1 MTWIDDQQFEL
12 CTEDCRMLDR
22 LVESGFDVEQL
33 EPLSDEERERAHALE
48 NLFGLMEH
56 YPVEDAQ
63 DTLLH
68 ATLAR
73 IDRDEDERADRMS
86 IETGA
91 VRSRIRFPDFITV
104 AAMVLIMAS
113 VAWPLFTY
121 VQNRSLDLACAN
133 NQRLTGFGL
142 RNYSADYG
150 TTPFAQASLGSSFRN
165 VLNLAPIIDH
175 GYCERRHVTCP
186 GHDSD
191 RGEGNYSVHF
201 HLPGHSVDL
210 DVLRRVVIL
219 GDRNPVID
227 GHRRGAKLPP
237 LTVSPDHG
245 GRGQYVLINDGSTMW
260 LKQPVIGSDNIWL
273 PQGADDLEAAAEPAS
288 VTDVFLMH

>member
-91 VRSRIRFPDFITV
+91 VRSRISFPDFITV

-113 VAWPLFTY
+113 VA
-121 VQNRSLDLACAN
+121 C
-133 NQRLTGFGL
+133 
-142 RNYSADYG
+142 
-150 TTPFAQASLGSSFRN
+150 
-165 VLNLAPIIDH
+165 H
-175 GYCERRHVTCP
+175 
-186 GHDSD
+186 
-191 RGEGNYSVHF
+191 
-201 HLPGHSVDL
+201 
-210 DVLRRVVIL
+210 
-219 GDRNPVID
+219 
-227 GHRRGAKLPP
+227 
-237 LTVSPDHG
+237 
-245 GRGQYVLINDGSTMW
+245 
-260 LKQPVIGSDNIWL
+260 QPVPISEN
-273 PQGADDLEAAAEPAS
+273 
-288 VTDVFLMH
+288 